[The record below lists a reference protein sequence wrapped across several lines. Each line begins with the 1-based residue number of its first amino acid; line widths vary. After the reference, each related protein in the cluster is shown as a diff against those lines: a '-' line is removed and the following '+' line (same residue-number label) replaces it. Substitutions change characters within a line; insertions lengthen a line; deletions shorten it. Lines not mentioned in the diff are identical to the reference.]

1 MTTLTDAEKRVLIE
15 SRLQSFAVDSFGH
28 ELNRAA
34 AGDDIEAVIVATEAI
49 AAIAATTAAYEAE
62 LATLA
67 PPPKPEPTPPAEV
80 PAEPEPTPPA
90 G

>member
-1 MTTLTDAEKRVLIE
+1 MTYLTDDQKRALIE
-15 SRLQSFAVDSFGH
+15 SRLQTFAVDSFGH

-34 AGDDIEAVIVATEAI
+34 AGDDVEAVTVATEAI

-67 PPPKPEPTPPAEV
+67 PP
-80 PAEPEPTPPA
+80 AEPAPVEAPVEPNNGDTI
-90 G
+90 

>member
-1 MTTLTDAEKRVLIE
+1 MTTLTDEAKRQIIE
-15 SRLQSFAVDSFGH
+15 SRLATFAVDSFGH

-34 AGDDIEAVIVATEAI
+34 AGDDLQAVTVATEAI

-62 LATLA
+62 LAALA
-67 PPPKPEPTPPAEV
+67 P

-90 G
+90 E